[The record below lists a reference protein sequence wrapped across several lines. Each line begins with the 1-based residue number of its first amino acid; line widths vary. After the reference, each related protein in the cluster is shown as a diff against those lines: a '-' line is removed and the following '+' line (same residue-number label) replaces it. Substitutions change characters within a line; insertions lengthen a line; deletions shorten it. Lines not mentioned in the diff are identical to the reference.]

1 MTFLDW
7 FEAIIILGLPM
18 AVLSW
23 IVFRWVYRR
32 GDIDKRADH
41 KALSARLKEMKA
53 NFKTDKANKPHFVY
67 RRWMGF
73 GSGFYGLTGL
83 WTFFVIETSDVL
95 RFLFNPVTTMSGFT
109 EAPLEFI
116 INVLMNQL
124 GNFISALVWFFYWGD
139 NNGNFLLWIAI
150 AWLGYWVGIKLA
162 QRDAAALHLD
172 RIEQRLENSWL
183 RLQQIVRRR

>member
-7 FEAIIILGLPM
+7 LEAIITLGLPM
-18 AVLSW
+18 VVLSW

-32 GDIDKRADH
+32 GDIDKSADH
-41 KALSARLKEMKA
+41 KALSARLKEMKGH
-53 NFKTDKANKPHFVY
+53 FKADKTNKPHLLY

-83 WTFFVIETSDVL
+83 WTFVVIETADVL

-109 EAPLEFI
+109 EAPVEFI
-116 INVLMNQL
+116 IDVLMNQL
-124 GNFISALVWFFYWGD
+124 GNFISALVWFIYWSD
-139 NNGNFLLWIAI
+139 DNGNFLVWVAM

-162 QRDAAALHLD
+162 QRDTAALHLD
-172 RIEQRLENSWL
+172 RIERQLETGWQ
-183 RLQQIVRRR
+183 RLQQLVRRQ